1 MKLLRPT
8 TSVRSDDA
16 LGRGMDVA
24 IMLALFF
31 GAGWL
36 LDAWLG
42 TRPLF
47 MIVLPVLAAVGLFAK
62 LKYAYDAEMDR
73 LEAERTRSNDRR
85 AGVDRDA
92 A

>member
-1 MKLLRPT
+1 MKLLRPST
-8 TSVRSDDA
+8 NVRSDDA

-24 IMLALFF
+24 LMLALFF

-42 TRPLF
+42 TRPLL
-47 MIVLPVLAAVGLFAK
+47 MIVLPVLGAIGLFAK

-73 LEAERTRSNDRR
+73 LEAERTRSNGRR
-85 AGVDRDA
+85 ANADRDA